1 MEAFEALR
9 APVRM
14 LGVRKGGLGV
24 KVSLFGMELMLP
36 VDRLVAQVARGSPLA
51 ELPCTSACHA
61 SCAGVGKKTA
71 WWERGRRGYDEMDQ
85 GSSGRACLARELK
98 ILRPRC
104 P

>member
-24 KVSLFGMELMLP
+24 KVSLFGTELMLP
-36 VDRLVAQVARGSPLA
+36 VDRLVAQVARGFPLA

-61 SCAGVGKKTA
+61 SCAGVGKEKA

-85 GSSGRACLARELK
+85 GSSECACLARELK